1 MLRRWAILAA
11 VAAAVLF
18 ARTVLLQ
25 PLPTE
30 AQAGGVAVRAL
41 HLSPTAPPADLWFE
55 QQLVFNGLTY
65 GAQPRTATVPV
76 GRARIRG
83 TLAGQPQQVLFEAIV
98 DVDAGR
104 LLTIAVTGEAPNLL
118 PLVLRDDDQ
127 PPPTDT
133 ARVRFVHTV
142 PDLGAVDV
150 GARGGPTFFRNVSF
164 RGVGPYQD
172 VPPGT
177 YTLEARLAGSST
189 VILSVPDVTIRPGA
203 VLTLFGA
210 GRIADSS
217 VNVVAVR
224 DDPAAVPAP
233 APAGAAAA
241 PPAPRPLPN
250 AGVGILTSSGG
261 VGGVLALSAL
271 ILFAVPLIRRSR
283 GAALVP
289 ATAHAS
295 AIAAPAPALLL
306 TVATARRAHAE
317 VTVVITAPDG
327 VALNADAISSELA
340 RVPGFLHV
348 VPACVDGGGV
358 VLACRTGDGSPAAHA
373 INDVLGASSGRKA
386 TGRWVSPD
394 FYIGSIE

>member
-1 MLRRWAILAA
+1 MLRRWAILAV
-11 VAAAVLF
+11 VAATVLF
-18 ARTVLLQ
+18 ARTALLQ

-30 AQAGGVAVRAL
+30 AQAGGVPVRAL

-55 QQLVFNGLTY
+55 QQVVFNGLTF
-65 GAQPRTATVPV
+65 GAQPRTASVPP

-83 TLAGQPQQVLFEAIV
+83 TLANQPQQVLFEAIV
-98 DVDAGR
+98 DVDPGR
-104 LLTIAVTGEAPNLL
+104 LLTVAITGEAPNLL

-224 DDPAAVPAP
+224 DDPASLPAP
-233 APAGAAAA
+233 SPSAAVA
-241 PPAPRPLPN
+241 PPSPRPLPN

-261 VGGVLALSAL
+261 VGSMLTAFALVVFAL
-271 ILFAVPLIRRSR
+271 PLIRRTR
-283 GAALVP
+283 R
-289 ATAHAS
+289 
-295 AIAAPAPALLL
+295 PAPALATAGTSTIATTPPAVIP
-306 TVATARRAHAE
+306 TVATAQHGRAD

-327 VALNADAISSELA
+327 VALNVDAISSELA
-340 RVPGFLHV
+340 RVPGFLDV
-348 VPACVDGGGV
+348 APACVDSGGV
-358 VLACRTGDGSPAAHA
+358 VLACRAGDNTPAALA
-373 INDVLGASSGRKA
+373 INNVLRASSGRKA
-386 TGRWVSPD
+386 TGRWVSAN
-394 FYIGSIE
+394 FYVGSIG